1 MNWKISAY
9 RFLEKTFDVEGFK
22 NIESKDDYISISF
35 NHLKNDMI
43 VNLGVELK
51 KQNWAFTAFLTSDK
65 VGEIVLIIR
74 KKEKIL

>member
-22 NIESKDDYISISF
+22 NIESKNDYIAISF
-35 NHLKNDMI
+35 NHLENEMI
-43 VNLGVELK
+43 INLGVELK
-51 KQNWAFTAFLTSDK
+51 KQNRPFTAFLTSDK

-74 KKEKIL
+74 KKEKI